1 MRILINE
8 TQLKNIIK
16 EAIPYNIAKEYITTE
31 RTDAAIKLMDNVFSK
46 LKTLPNAK
54 VLDRRGD
61 RIAFPY
67 GETPL
72 EDDIKM
78 LLRKYDYNVLDF
90 NNNDALRF
98 AKTEKGNKAQ
108 PIKITKALAN
118 ISRLKDKDGNIIEP
132 KAKNFVDLFA
142 DGKSREGKAMEKK
155 LGLIVIFARHPYD
168 IAGMSYGRTWSSCMH
183 LTDGQLRDFV
193 KKDIENGTIA
203 VYLTKATDE
212 GLSNPLARVLVKP
225 YVNVGNEN
233 DVILYPEAKTYG
245 KIDNPKKFIDY
256 LDSVLEKVQ
265 NISADYKLL
274 SCLNP
279 DSTREVVRPKNN
291 VTRENIL
298 SKLENG
304 DKLNNVELNFL
315 TKEEAENYVA
325 KQISMYFKWNARL
338 SGNNLDDLALTE
350 EEIVIATDD
359 QLEDYFDQ
367 RLDDFEGVMMNKVFA
382 ERYVAI
388 DDFELRFMSNKQ
400 MTRYV
405 DIFHAAEANRRS
417 YYL

>member
-1 MRILINE
+1 MKILINE
-8 TQLKNIIK
+8 KQLKNIIK
-16 EAIPYNIAKEYITTE
+16 EAIPYSIAKPYITTE

-46 LKTLPNAK
+46 LKNLPNAK

-90 NNNDALRF
+90 NNNEAIRI
-98 AKTEKGNKAQ
+98 AKTEKGDKVQ
-108 PIKITKALAN
+108 PIKITKALTN
-118 ISRLKDKDGNIIEP
+118 ISKSKDKEGNIIEP
-132 KAKNFVDLFA
+132 NAKDFADLFA
-142 DGKSREGKAMEKK
+142 DAINRKMPKK

-212 GLSNPLARVLVKP
+212 GLSKPLARVLVKP

-233 DVILYPEAKTYG
+233 DIILYPEAKTYG

-256 LDSVLEKVQ
+256 LDSVLEKIQ
-265 NISADYKLL
+265 NIGAEYKLL

-279 DSTREVVRPKNN
+279 DSKREVVRPKNN

-304 DKLNNVELNFL
+304 DKLNYVELNFL

-338 SGNNLDDLALTE
+338 DDADLDDLALTE

-405 DIFHAAEANRRS
+405 DILHAAEANRRS

>member
-78 LLRKYDYNVLDF
+78 LLKKYDYNVLNF
-90 NNNDALRF
+90 NNNDALRI
-98 AKTEKGNKAQ
+98 AKTEQGNKVQ
-108 PIKITKALAN
+108 PIKITKALTN
-118 ISRLKDKDGNIIEP
+118 ISRLKDKEGNIIEP
-132 KAKNFVDLFA
+132 NAKNFTDLFA
-142 DGKSREGKAMEKK
+142 DAIDRKMSKK

-168 IAGMSYGRTWSSCMH
+168 IAGMSYGRSWRSCMH
-183 LTDGQLRDFV
+183 LTDGQLRKFV

-212 GLSNPLARVLVKP
+212 RLSNPLARVLVKP
-225 YVNVGNEN
+225 YVNVENEN

-256 LDSVLEKVQ
+256 LDYVLEKIQ
-265 NISADYKLL
+265 NMSAEYKLL

-279 DSTREVVRPKNN
+279 DSKREIVRPKNN
-291 VTRENIL
+291 LTREYIL
-298 SKLENG
+298 TKLEKG

-315 TKEEAENYVA
+315 TNEEAENYVA
-325 KQISMYFKWNARL
+325 KQISMYYKWNARFSNDAL
-338 SGNNLDDLALTE
+338 NDLALTE
-350 EEIVIATDD
+350 EELSIATDD
-359 QLEDYFDQ
+359 QLNMYFEQ
-367 RLDDFEGVMMNKVFA
+367 RLDDFEGTMTNRVFA

-388 DDFELRFMSNKQ
+388 DDFELRFMSSKQ
-400 MTRYV
+400 MSDYI
-405 DIFHAAEANRRS
+405 DIIDAAEANRRS
-417 YYL
+417 YTL